1 MKESVALKE
10 SGETYLETILLL
22 QKKLG
27 NVRSIDV
34 AHELNYSKP
43 SISRAMSI
51 LKDKQLISIDT
62 NGHIQLTK
70 EGREKAENVVQ
81 RHKLI
86 TEFLKKSLSLDP
98 DIAESDACK
107 IEHIIS
113 EEAIEKIKL
122 YLNYNGWL
130 LAFLF

>member
-1 MKESVALKE
+1 MEMKESVALKE

-27 NVRSIDV
+27 NVRSIDI
-34 AHELNYSKP
+34 AHELKYSKP

-51 LKDKQLISIDT
+51 LKEKQLINIDT
-62 NGHIQLTK
+62 NGHIQLTD

-86 TEFLKKSLSLDP
+86 TEFLKKSLNLDA

-122 YLNYNGWL
+122 YLNYNG
-130 LAFLF
+130 

>member
-62 NGHIQLTK
+62 NGHIQLTD

-86 TEFLKKSLSLDP
+86 TEFLKKSLGLDAG
-98 DIAESDACK
+98 IAESDACK

-113 EEAIEKIKL
+113 EEAIKKIKL
-122 YLNYNGWL
+122 YLNYNG
-130 LAFLF
+130 